1 LIGDVG
7 IACAFVAYSGP
18 FNSQFRSKLL
28 ESYFKKLATQ
38 LSIPFLEDIDIIN
51 FLVSNDKIGD
61 WLIMGLPNDELSK
74 QNGIII
80 EKSKRFPLIIDPQ
93 NQARTWLERMYKSK
107 AEEANK
113 WISDLGD
120 RNLRM

>member
-1 LIGDVG
+1 
-7 IACAFVAYSGP
+7 
-18 FNSQFRSKLL
+18 
-28 ESYFKKLATQ
+28 
-38 LSIPFLEDIDIIN
+38 
-51 FLVSNDKIGD
+51 
-61 WLIMGLPNDELSK
+61 MGLPNDELSK

-93 NQARTWLERMYKSK
+93 NQARTWLERMYRSK
-107 AEEANK
+107 AEEATR

>member
-1 LIGDVG
+1 
-7 IACAFVAYSGP
+7 
-18 FNSQFRSKLL
+18 
-28 ESYFKKLATQ
+28 
-38 LSIPFLEDIDIIN
+38 
-51 FLVSNDKIGD
+51 
-61 WLIMGLPNDELSK
+61 MGLPNDELSK

-93 NQARTWLERMYKSK
+93 NQARTWLERMFKSK